1 MPDASTVG
9 MGEKLTQFLDN
20 VGSIGD
26 FILGEIP
33 NVSGVIQNDPMLF
46 VTVGFLVVGGVIGIF
61 GRLLSRR

>member
-1 MPDASTVG
+1 MDSTTVT
-9 MGEKLTQFLDN
+9 MADKLSSFLTN

-26 FILGEIP
+26 FILQEVP
-33 NVSGVIQNDPMLF
+33 EVSDVIQNDPMLF